1 MNILGEAK
9 RVFDSELDAITKVR
23 DSLGEEFEK
32 VCEVIYNCQGKL
44 IITGMGKSGHIAR
57 KMAATFAS
65 LGTSSFFLHPA
76 EALHGD
82 LGMIEKND
90 IIIAISYS
98 GESQEITN
106 ILSNIKIIGAK
117 IIAVTG
123 NGESTLALNSDYILK
138 FPKFEEACAL
148 NLAPTSSTTCALVLG
163 DALAVVVSE
172 MKNFKKNNFA
182 LFHPAGSL
190 GKKLLIKVS
199 DIMFEG
205 EKNAIINSGAT
216 LQSAIVEMC
225 KKELSLVNVVDE
237 ENKLAGILTDG
248 DLRRLLQKGVDIY
261 SLNIDDVMTKS
272 PKFIKDDLMAVDA
285 LKIMNEKNIT
295 AMPVI
300 NDEDKVVGT
309 IRIQEILNE
318 GIYNED

>member
-9 RVFDSELDAITKVR
+9 RVFDSEIDAITKVR

-117 IIAVTG
+117 IISITG
-123 NGESTLALNSDYILK
+123 NGESTLAVNSDYILK

-237 ENKLAGILTDG
+237 DNKLAGILTDG

-272 PKFIKDDLMAVDA
+272 PKFIKDNLMAVDA

>member
-1 MNILGEAK
+1 MSILGEAR
-9 RVFDSELDAITKVR
+9 RVFDSEIDAIEKLR
-23 DSLGEEFEK
+23 DSLNGEFEE
-32 VCEVIYNCQGKL
+32 VCEMICNCEGKVIV
-44 IITGMGKSGHIAR
+44 TGMGKSGHIAR

-82 LGMIEKND
+82 LGMIERKD
-90 IIIAISYS
+90 IVIAISYS

-117 IIAVTG
+117 IIAITG
-123 NGESTLALNSDYILK
+123 NEDSTLAVNSEYILK

-148 NLAPTSSTTCALVLG
+148 KLAPTSSTTCSLVLG

-190 GKKLLIKVS
+190 GKKLLIKVN
-199 DIMFEG
+199 DIMFKDA
-205 EKNAIINSGAT
+205 KNAVINSGAT

-237 ENKLAGILTDG
+237 ENKLVGIMTDG
-248 DLRRLLQKGVDIY
+248 DLRRLLQKCVDIY
-261 SLNIDDVMTKS
+261 GLNVDDVMTKS
-272 PKFIKDDLMAVDA
+272 PKYIQENLMAVDA
-285 LKIMNEKNIT
+285 LKIMNTENINV
-295 AMPVI
+295 MPVLNN
-300 NDEDKVVGT
+300 NDQVIGS
-309 IRIQEILNE
+309 IRMQEILNE

>member
-117 IIAVTG
+117 IISITG
-123 NGESTLALNSDYILK
+123 NGESTLAVNSDYILK

-272 PKFIKDDLMAVDA
+272 PKFIKDNLMAVDA

-300 NDEDKVVGT
+300 NDEHKVVGT

>member
-117 IIAVTG
+117 IISITG
-123 NGESTLALNSDYILK
+123 NGESTLAVNSDYILK

-237 ENKLAGILTDG
+237 DNKLAGILTDG

-272 PKFIKDDLMAVDA
+272 PKFIKDNLMAVDA

-300 NDEDKVVGT
+300 NDENKVVGT

>member
-117 IIAVTG
+117 IISITG
-123 NGESTLALNSDYILK
+123 NGESTLAVNSDYILK

-300 NDEDKVVGT
+300 NEEDKVVGT